1 MANLAIKGHP
11 TRSKEVIEILEMLG
25 GTNRDNCWGIFENRL
40 YLINAFGD
48 IEDKSLRDN
57 SNYQVYTLEEFIEK
71 YPYKV
76 GDKVKVKETGKDVT
90 IEGMSWR
97 NGCEVIYDTCYN
109 NNCVSFYSAEELQPY
124 KEETMDKANKAVF
137 DANAQCCDIMKSII
151 DEEKEPMGDNNLYDK
166 LDFTSEPSAD
176 KVELILGDYEIK
188 EENGKTYLVK
198 KQPQY
203 PKTYEE
209 CCDVLGI
216 SYMQLGVVGYACE
229 KLLYLQRLLLC
240 RDTYWKI
247 AGEQMGL
254 GKPWEPDWLNVMQDK
269 YVLYTHDNNICPNCY
284 VLGNNILAFPTKEIR
299 DTFYENFKDLINET
313 KELL

>member
-1 MANLAIKGHP
+1 MATLAIKGHV
-11 TRSKEVIEILEMLG
+11 TRGKEVIELLKMLG
-25 GTNRDNCWGIFENRL
+25 GTNRQKCWGIFENRL
-40 YLINAFGD
+40 YVINDFCD
-48 IEDKSLRDN
+48 IEDISLRN
-57 SNYQVYTLEEFIEK
+57 NFNYQIYTLEEFLEK
-71 YPYKV
+71 FPYKV
-76 GDKVKVKETGKDVT
+76 GDKVVVRERGKVVT
-90 IEGMSWR
+90 ITDMSWR

-124 KEETMDKANKAVF
+124 KEETMEKTIKIDIPKGYEFARVDDDNQQVVF
-137 DANAQCCDIMKSII
+137 
-151 DEEKEPMGDNNLYDK
+151 EKIGCR
-166 LDFTSEPSAD
+166 
-176 KVELILGDYEIK
+176 
-188 EENGKTYLVK
+188 
-198 KQPQY
+198 Y